1 MSRTARITALLAL
14 LAALAVPASAAADSG
29 SITNV
34 TKLDDAT
41 ARATFSGTSTFCGSN
56 GYCGFFTYA
65 RAVPATQPCAV
76 GQGRAIWVSDDVAT
90 VSGTL
95 SGTEAF
101 PLVDSSPLRLC
112 LFLYQANDREWA
124 VAETVFDPAAGT
136 APPSTVPPQSAALA
150 SGTARRPNTT
160 APRRARTL
168 SLKTARSEL
177 AKALRAKYG
186 RAYRSGKAKKATC
199 TRRSRTVMRCAV
211 SWRYENRRYRGTV
224 TLTSTVSGKVTRKLS
239 VRRSTVR

>member
-1 MSRTARITALLAL
+1 MPRTARLTALLAT

-41 ARATFSGTSTFCGSN
+41 ARATFSATSTFCGSN
-56 GYCGFFTYA
+56 GYCGFFAYA

-90 VSGTL
+90 TSGTL
-95 SGTEAF
+95 GGTEAF
-101 PLVDSSPLRLC
+101 PLENASPLRLC
-112 LFLYQANDREWA
+112 LFLYQANDREYP

-136 APPSTVPPQSAALA
+136 APASTVPPQSAAQVA
-150 SGTARRPNTT
+150 SGTAPRTT
-160 APRRARTL
+160 PAARRAKTL
-168 SLKTARSEL
+168 SLKTARAEL

-186 RAYRSGKAKKATC
+186 RAYRSGTSRKATC

-211 SWRYENRRYRGTV
+211 SWRYKNRRYRGTV
-224 TLTSTVSGKVTRKLS
+224 TLTSTVSGKVTRKLA